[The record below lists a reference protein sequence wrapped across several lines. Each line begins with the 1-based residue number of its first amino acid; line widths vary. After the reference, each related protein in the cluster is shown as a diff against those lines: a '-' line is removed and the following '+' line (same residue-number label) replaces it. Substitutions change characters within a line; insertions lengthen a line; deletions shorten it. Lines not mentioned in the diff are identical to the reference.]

1 MDVEMHF
8 SLGLKRIALVKYN
21 KHLQWTLSLFSEIFK
36 VLPKATRCKESMLIV
51 ILFILNTIFLKLL
64 RKMAWICTHWI
75 NGSPY
80 CSSLMWKKRTED
92 YIMAAKHNLRT
103 HFPGELC
110 TTPNRRGGLNRK
122 AGFNK
127 WSQVTINCSLQN
139 EALGVYIWRVTY

>member
-1 MDVEMHF
+1 MDGEIHF
-8 SLGLKRIALVKYN
+8 SLGLKRIAQVKYK

-75 NGSPY
+75 NGSSY
-80 CSSLMWKKRTED
+80 CSSFMWKKRTED

-103 HFPGELC
+103 HSQESCVQHQIEEVVWTG
-110 TTPNRRGGLNRK
+110 RQVSISDH
-122 AGFNK
+122 K
-127 WSQVTINCSLQN
+127 WP
-139 EALGVYIWRVTY
+139 